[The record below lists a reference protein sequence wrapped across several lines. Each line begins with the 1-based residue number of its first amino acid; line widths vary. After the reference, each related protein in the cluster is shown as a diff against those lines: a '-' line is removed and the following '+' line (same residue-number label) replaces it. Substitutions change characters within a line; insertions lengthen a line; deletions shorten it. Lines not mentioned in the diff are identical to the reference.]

1 MNNQLNNLF
10 VSYKPVKIDD
20 YPYIEQSNYDFTS
33 LKSLASNLPVTYKPV
48 KVINHSNVEQSNQ
61 PNYIDNYVD
70 FFINTSQLP
79 ITNQIPIIKQN
90 KFNYDFT
97 NWKPLT
103 SKQIIQNNNLANMSF
118 EDLVRIY
125 KLPIKI
131 SSGYRGKNG
140 FRGGKTKSGKQSNHN
155 KLDAHGHP
163 MAYDIQPLVNGKVD
177 KSDSAFANL
186 RKILA
191 NNYNVREWFKM
202 RNWGILDETTP
213 QMMAK
218 TGATGKHFH
227 IGPDRAAVRFN

>member
-1 MNNQLNNLF
+1 MNNQLSDLF
-10 VSYKPVKIDD
+10 VSYKPVTN
-20 YPYIEQSNYDFTS
+20 YPYIEQFDET
-33 LKSLASNLPVTYKPV
+33 
-48 KVINHSNVEQSNQ
+48 
-61 PNYIDNYVD
+61 NYIDSQND
-70 FFINTSQLP
+70 PFIDTLQLP
-79 ITNQIPIIKQN
+79 ITKQN
-90 KFNYDFT
+90 KSNQGFAG
-97 NWKPLT
+97 WKPLT
-103 SKQIIQNNNLANMSF
+103 NNQVSQNSNLANMSF
-118 EDLVRIY
+118 EDLIKTY
-125 KLPIKI
+125 NLPIQI

-155 KLDAHGHP
+155 KLDEHGHP

-202 RNWGILDETTP
+202 RDWGILDETTP

-227 IGPDRAAVRFN
+227 IGPDRAAVRFS

>member
-1 MNNQLNNLF
+1 MNNQLSDLF
-10 VSYKPVKIDD
+10 VSYKPVTN
-20 YPYIEQSNYDFTS
+20 YPYIEQFDQT
-33 LKSLASNLPVTYKPV
+33 
-48 KVINHSNVEQSNQ
+48 
-61 PNYIDNYVD
+61 NYIDSQND
-70 FFINTSQLP
+70 PFIDTLQLP
-79 ITNQIPIIKQN
+79 ITKQN
-90 KFNYDFT
+90 KSNQGFAG
-97 NWKPLT
+97 WKPLT
-103 SKQIIQNNNLANMSF
+103 NNQVSQNSNLANMSF
-118 EDLVRIY
+118 EDLIKTY
-125 KLPIKI
+125 NLPIQI

-155 KLDAHGHP
+155 KLDEHGHP

-227 IGPDRAAVRFN
+227 IGPDRAAVRFS

>member
-1 MNNQLNNLF
+1 MNNQLSDLF
-10 VSYKPVKIDD
+10 VSYKPVIN
-20 YPYIEQSNYDFTS
+20 YPYIEQFDQT
-33 LKSLASNLPVTYKPV
+33 
-48 KVINHSNVEQSNQ
+48 
-61 PNYIDNYVD
+61 NYIDSQND
-70 FFINTSQLP
+70 PFIDTLQLP
-79 ITNQIPIIKQN
+79 ITKQN
-90 KFNYDFT
+90 KSNQGFAG
-97 NWKPLT
+97 WKPLT
-103 SKQIIQNNNLANMSF
+103 NNQVSQNSNLANMSF
-118 EDLVRIY
+118 EDLIKTY
-125 KLPIKI
+125 NLPIQI

-155 KLDAHGHP
+155 KLDEHGHP

-186 RKILA
+186 RNILA